1 MEKLLKDTKKQIKK
15 EGKRAGVDPV
25 FVKKLLFSERL
36 LEFTVQVG
44 DNYYSAYRSQHNSI
58 MGPYKGGLR
67 FSEFTTRDEVEALS
81 MLMTLKC
88 ALVDIPFGGGKG
100 GVKVDLKNFSKE
112 EVETLS
118 REYVKGVFPLIG
130 PDVDIPA
137 PDMNT
142 NEEVMTIMTDE
153 YSKIKGVSSLA
164 SFTGK
169 PVEKGGLE
177 GRTEATG
184 YGGFVIFKQLCTLY
198 NLKNP
203 TVAVQGFGNVGF
215 NFCKFADEDGFKI
228 KAVTKREGGIKREE
242 GVVFKK
248 NKDDIFK
255 EQEVNKIT
263 NKDILEMDVD
273 VLVLAATEGVVD
285 EENAD
290 KVKAKYIISLA
301 NGPVTRKAE
310 KILHKRGIVVIPDIL
325 ANSGGVV
332 ASYCEWIQNKG
343 EEKYN
348 KEKVFSFIKEKL
360 SKAFEEI
367 KKTEKE
373 FQSDKKI
380 TPTKMATLI
389 AIRRLD
395 KSFKNNA

>member
-25 FVKKLLFSERL
+25 FVKRLLFSERL
-36 LEFTVQVG
+36 LEFTIKVG

-100 GVKVDLKNFSKE
+100 GVKVDLKNFSE
-112 EVETLS
+112 DEVEVLS
-118 REYVKGVFPLIG
+118 REYVRGVFPLIG

-153 YSKIKGVSSLA
+153 YSKIKGSFSPSA
-164 SFTGK
+164 FTGK
-169 PVEKGGLE
+169 PVDKGGLE

-184 YGGFVIFKQLCTLY
+184 YGGFVIFKQLCNLY
-198 NLKNP
+198 DLKNP

-215 NFCKFADEDGFKI
+215 NFCKFVDEDGFKI
-228 KAVTKREGGIKREE
+228 KAVTRREGGVQNEE
-242 GVVFKK
+242 GIIFKE
-248 NKDDIFK
+248 NEDDIFK
-255 EQEVNKIT
+255 DQETNKIT

-273 VLVLAATEGVVD
+273 VLVLAATEGVID
-285 EENAD
+285 EENAE
-290 KVKAKYIISLA
+290 KVRAKYIISLA

-310 KILHKRGIVVIPDIL
+310 KILHKKGVVVIPDIL
-325 ANSGGVV
+325 ANSGGVI
-332 ASYCEWIQNKG
+332 ASYCEWRQNKG
-343 EEKYN
+343 EERYN
-348 KEKVFSFIKEKL
+348 KEMVFSFIREKL

-367 KKTEKE
+367 KKTEEE
-373 FQSDKKI
+373 FKDDKKV

-389 AIRRLD
+389 AIRRLR
-395 KSFKNNA
+395 KFHNNA

>member
-25 FVKKLLFSERL
+25 FVKRLLFSERL

-100 GVKVDLKNFSKE
+100 GVRVDLKNFSKE
-112 EVETLS
+112 EVEILS
-118 REYVKGVFPLIG
+118 REYVRGVFPLIG

-153 YSKIKGVSSLA
+153 YSKIKGSFSPSA
-164 SFTGK
+164 FTGK
-169 PVEKGGLE
+169 PVDRGGLK

-184 YGGFVIFKQLCTLY
+184 YGGFVILKQLCAIY

-215 NFCKFADEDGFKI
+215 NFCRFADEDGFKI
-228 KAVTKREGGIKREE
+228 KAVTRREGGIQNEE
-242 GVVFKK
+242 GIIFKE

-255 EQEVNKIT
+255 DQETNKIT

-273 VLVLAATEGVVD
+273 ILVLGATEGVID

-290 KVKAKYIISLA
+290 KIKAKYIISLA

-310 KILHKRGIVVIPDIL
+310 KILHKKGVVVIPDIL
-325 ANSGGVV
+325 ANSGGVI
-332 ASYCEWIQNKG
+332 ASYCEWRQNKG
-343 EEKYN
+343 EEEYN
-348 KEKVFSFIKEKL
+348 KDMVFSFIREKL

-367 KKTEKE
+367 KKTEEE
-373 FQSDKKI
+373 FKDDKKV

-389 AIRRLD
+389 AIRRL
-395 KSFKNNA
+395 SRNPNNNA